1 MRYSPA
7 IHDARHLIKNFLGNA
22 GQLLG
27 NNMLP
32 PADCLVLNYHGTQKK
47 FIRNFEYQLKWLN
60 DHFHIGTPRDLF
72 DYYERKK
79 TGDRTMVVLTFD
91 DGIKNNLYAV
101 EAMARSGI
109 KAFFFVVPGFIETA
123 SQKDFFLR
131 NIRPVINPEIDSAKE
146 DFEALSWHELMG
158 LSKEG
163 HHIGS
168 HTSTHT
174 LVAGSGDASH
184 EIEDSKTAIENAI
197 STRVSTFCSPN
208 NTLTSLG
215 ASEMKLIKKN
225 YAYHFSTL
233 PGSNMKAEPYFIR
246 RSNAE
251 AHWMKGAFL
260 NAIGKWDR
268 RRWRRRESEFRK
280 LLSS

>member
-1 MRYSPA
+1 MHHPPHAGPERAISFARTHSIERKWFQTCFQKHLFHRKTFCDGNGNPGTCQLVHLSFRHRYMVMRYSPA

-208 NTLTSLG
+208 NT
-215 ASEMKLIKKN
+215 
-225 YAYHFSTL
+225 
-233 PGSNMKAEPYFIR
+233 
-246 RSNAE
+246 
-251 AHWMKGAFL
+251 
-260 NAIGKWDR
+260 
-268 RRWRRRESEFRK
+268 
-280 LLSS
+280 